1 MDGVSKQQEYYDR
14 TASLYEEWHVN
25 EPEHEF
31 AIAFLSSLLLY
42 FSVSSLLDVGSGTGR
57 VIRRLKND
65 PRHKNLTIKGIE
77 PVAAL
82 REQAYKMGVKKDEII
97 DGDATKIQFEE
108 KSFDFVCAFGV
119 LHHVK
124 RPEYIIKEMIR
135 VANKGIFISDMNNFG
150 CGILSERITKQ
161 FINALGLWKIFQFVR
176 TLGKGYKYSEGDG
189 FHYSYSVYDNY
200 RQLSDL
206 CSDIFIL
213 NTGGKGKNPYR
224 SCSHVAL
231 VGIKK

>member
-1 MDGVSKQQEYYDR
+1 MERTYTMDGVSKQQEYYDR

-97 DGDATKIQFEE
+97 DGDATKIQFE
-108 KSFDFVCAFGV
+108 
-119 LHHVK
+119 
-124 RPEYIIKEMIR
+124 
-135 VANKGIFISDMNNFG
+135 
-150 CGILSERITKQ
+150 
-161 FINALGLWKIFQFVR
+161 
-176 TLGKGYKYSEGDG
+176 
-189 FHYSYSVYDNY
+189 
-200 RQLSDL
+200 
-206 CSDIFIL
+206 
-213 NTGGKGKNPYR
+213 
-224 SCSHVAL
+224 
-231 VGIKK
+231 